1 MQVWLENIET
11 LFLVG
16 TNLRGGGAFL
26 QETKYFPL
34 PLPPQSVQ
42 KKDMFHSFEI
52 NHAKLEV

>member
-1 MQVWLENIET
+1 MHVQVGNIET

-16 TNLRGGGAFL
+16 TNLRGGGFL